1 MVAFLFSQKPAA
13 LFRDRRLLDVVHIGK
28 LRRQISVAFALDAV
42 LRRSAAA
49 RRAFAVIGIERID
62 HGHAR
67 HDLAERRKALA
78 VERCVVGEIDEHLGG
93 AGVRAGRGEGDVA
106 APVALFYRIVL
117 DARLTPYRRELW
129 IAVDAELHHEAGDDA
144 EE

>member
-1 MVAFLFSQKPAA
+1 MTIWPGVVSRIRAFSGSVPGGSVVMVAFLFSQMPAA

-62 HGHAR
+62 HGHAGG
-67 HDLAERRKALA
+67 DLAERRKALA
-78 VERCVVGEIDEHLGG
+78 VERGVVGEIDEHLGG
-93 AGVRAGRGEGDVA
+93 AGVG
-106 APVALFYRIVL
+106 
-117 DARLTPYRRELW
+117 
-129 IAVDAELHHEAGDDA
+129 
-144 EE
+144 